1 MVEQPNAIPIFLKD
15 NAITKVVAFSGGAI
29 SAPPGFGDDVK
40 KAMESAA
47 KIFEESVIQETLE
60 RLCPYAGKLAI
71 LTGGTVYGV
80 PGTASR
86 IAKSLG
92 FKTIGIFPETGHDKA
107 LGNDVLDLRICV
119 DIRDDFE
126 CSTPEECS
134 KFRSD
139 WGDESAYFCKTL
151 DSAVVFG
158 GRAGT
163 LVEVAHLLK
172 MNERRKKYK
181 QPPKF
186 IVPIMASGG
195 MGDIAP
201 VLPADPDVRAWC
213 LPSEVVRSGHKAAEL
228 LEEKL
233 HLHDLLNTE
242 LKTAS

>member
-1 MVEQPNAIPIFLKD
+1 MIEHPKAIPIFLKD
-15 NAITKVVAFSGGAI
+15 NGITKVVAFSGGAI
-29 SAPPGFGDDVK
+29 SAPPGFGVDVR

-47 KIFEESVIQETLE
+47 KLFEESVIKETLE
-60 RLCPYAGKLAI
+60 RLLPYSDKLAI
-71 LTGGTVYGV
+71 LTGGTEYGV
-80 PGTASR
+80 PSTASR
-86 IAKSLG
+86 LAKSLG
-92 FKTIGIFPETGHDKA
+92 FRTIGIFPETGREKA
-107 LGNDVLDLRICV
+107 LGSEVLDLRVCV
-119 DIRDDFE
+119 DIRSDFE
-126 CSTPEECS
+126 CSTLEESS

-172 MNERRKKYK
+172 LNERRKKYK

-233 HLHDLLNTE
+233 HLHDLLN
-242 LKTAS
+242 LA

>member
-1 MVEQPNAIPIFLKD
+1 MINQPKDIPIFLKD
-15 NAITKVVAFSGGAI
+15 HGITRVIAFSGGAI
-29 SAPPGFGDDVK
+29 SAPPGFGSDVK
-40 KAMESAA
+40 LAMENAA

-60 RLCPYAGKLAI
+60 RLRPYTGKLGI
-71 LTGGTVYGV
+71 LTGGTKFGV
-80 PGTASR
+80 PGTASK

-92 FKTIGIFPETGHDKA
+92 FRTIGIFPETGADKA
-107 LGNDVLDLRICV
+107 LGTDVLDLRVCV
-119 DIRDDFE
+119 DIRGDFE
-126 CSTPEECS
+126 CSSPEEAA

-181 QPPKF
+181 QSPKF

-213 LPSEVVRSGHKAAEL
+213 LPSEVVRSGHIAAEL
-228 LEEKL
+228 LEEKM
-233 HLHDLLNTE
+233 HLHDLLNDE
-242 LKTAS
+242 LKAAS